1 MNKEQE
7 AIELLEK
14 ITDES
19 LEGCTLCVT
28 KNKIINQAI
37 ALLKQP
43 SHRRL
48 GSMTMYPKPADSPPT
63 SKKKTAPIIKPETGV
78 KKDEVASQPPVIS
91 MKVAVDDC
99 DILDKPPMREFT
111 KELRALLDIPDD
123 DSCKDESYRKDLE
136 NLVRLTCDRVDKVE
150 AEIGVWEKQK
160 CGGGFDG
167 EGVTCDDRH
176 ADIGHYVTH
185 YKRAKRIIKQQAEQI
200 KELEAQ
206 IGEYS
211 RKEK

>member
-7 AIELLEK
+7 VIELLEQLEWSRPSPSLKGIPTCPICGTPKK
-14 ITDES
+14 IGKHIECK
-19 LEGCTLCVT
+19 LGQV
-28 KNKIINQAI
+28 I
-37 ALLKQP
+37 ARLKQP
-43 SHRRL
+43 EQSHRRL

-78 KKDEVASQPPVIS
+78 KKGEVASQPPVIS

-150 AEIGVWEKQK
+150 AEKESIQK
-160 CGGGFDG
+160 LYDNTMVSLFS
-167 EGVTCDDRH
+167 
-176 ADIGHYVTH
+176 
-185 YKRAKRIIKQQAEQI
+185 AEQRI